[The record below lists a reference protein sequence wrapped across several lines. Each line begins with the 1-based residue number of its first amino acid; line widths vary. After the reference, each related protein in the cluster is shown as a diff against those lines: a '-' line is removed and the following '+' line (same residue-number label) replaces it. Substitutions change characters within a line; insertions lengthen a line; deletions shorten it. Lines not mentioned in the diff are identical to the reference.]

1 MCAITGFL
9 TFDSYKVDFDRIKV
23 IEKMIAAVHHRGPDD
38 DGFYLDE
45 HIALG
50 HARLSIIDLS
60 KAANQPMASEDQNFH
75 IVFNGEIYN
84 FQNIREDLIKSGF
97 IFRTNSDTEVLLYGY
112 QKWGKELFIR
122 LNGMFALAIWDRAKQ
137 ELILARDRFGEKPLY
152 FCELNSIFIFGSEI
166 KAILQ
171 YPGFKRE
178 VNYEAIHHYLT
189 FQYVPSN
196 TSAFK
201 GVHKLM
207 PGSWMAAGINGQK
220 VTRKYWEVPRD
231 RINKRNVRQE
241 DVDKELQELLA
252 SSVKARMVADVPVG
266 AFLSG
271 GVDSSSVVAMMSIH
285 SNQKIKTFTA
295 GFEEASYDERKYAR
309 EVANIYQTDHHELEI
324 KVNFEEIIPELA
336 STYCEPFG
344 DSSALPSY
352 CLSRYVKNYVDV
364 ALSGDGADELFLGYQ
379 RYTIFSKI
387 QAPKKYM
394 AKNILKLAQNRSN
407 GKTLKEYNFL
417 SRYEPYI
424 AYFSEWD
431 KFKYYDDNMRNYLEL
446 SSLELLLPDS
456 GLVNNLAVEAGL
468 SDLTSYLPGDIL
480 TKIDIASMAHG
491 LEARNPYLD
500 YDLADWALSLPLES
514 KINRQGGSKAIL
526 KKSMEPFLP
535 KDILHRKK
543 KGFSIPAAE
552 WFRSELKEFAY
563 DMLLSK
569 RARDRGIFKVSY
581 VAKMLDEHV
590 AGRWNHDNRLWALLM
605 LEFWFRKW
613 IDQDP
618 NC

>member
-60 KAANQPMASEDQNFH
+60 KAANQPMASENQNFH

-84 FQNIREDLIKSGF
+84 FQSIREDLIKSGF

-122 LNGMFALAIWDRAKQ
+122 LNGMFALAIWDRAKR

-152 FCELNSIFIFGSEI
+152 FCELNGVFIFGSEI

-171 YPGFKRE
+171 CPGFKRE

-201 GVHKLM
+201 GVHKLI
-207 PGSWMAAGINGQK
+207 PGSWMAASITGQK
-220 VTRKYWEVPRD
+220 VTRMYWEVPRD
-231 RINKRNVRQE
+231 RINKRSVRQE

-295 GFEEASYDERKYAR
+295 GFEEASYDERMYAR

-394 AKNILKLAQNRSN
+394 AKNILKFAQSRSN
-407 GKTLKEYNFL
+407 RKTLKEYNFL

-431 KFKYYDDNMRNYLEL
+431 KFKYYDDNMRSYLEL

-500 YDLADWALSLPLES
+500 YDLADWAINLPLES

-563 DMLLSK
+563 DVLLSK

-613 IDQDP
+613 IDQDS
-618 NC
+618 NF